1 VEPLR
6 VEFSVR
12 IPGYGTKESLELKK
26 KFLLFLTEIFGPELR
41 ILHQKLS
48 FQEGPQSKQT
58 FSEFRAVL
66 VCPRQEPRD
75 HLGSTP
81 RGEKSDEK
89 EV

>member
-6 VEFSVR
+6 IEFSVR
-12 IPGYGTKESLELKK
+12 VPGTSAKEALTIKK
-26 KFLLFLTEIFGPELR
+26 EFLLFVVELLGEYR
-41 ILHQKLS
+41 VLHQKLG

-66 VCPRQEPRD
+66 VCPHQDPSD
-75 HLGSTP
+75 HLGPTP
-81 RGEKSDEK
+81 RGEKSNEK

>member
-1 VEPLR
+1 MEPLR
-6 VEFSVR
+6 IEFSVR
-12 IPGYGTKESLELKK
+12 VLGTSAKEALEIKK
-26 KFLLFLTEIFGPELR
+26 EFLLFVTELLGGYR
-41 ILHQKLS
+41 VLHQKLG

-66 VCPRQEPRD
+66 VCPHQEPRD